1 MATPPNTLG
10 SSEQPPLSKL
20 QISNK
25 TSLTQYGSIK
35 FDRANY
41 LLWETMIM
49 PVIKGHKLD
58 NYVLGTKLCPPE
70 FLPGT
75 TPGST
80 VKISNPDY
88 EEWISHDQL
97 LLGWLYS
104 TMNPDIASQL
114 MKKSTS
120 KELRGAA
127 KELSGAHTKSRVI
140 YYKGEYQKTRKVGMK
155 IDEYLNTIKA
165 FFDNLALAGSPISLP
180 DLITQI
186 LSGLDVEYTPI
197 VVQLSDKESLS
208 WIELQTTL
216 LTFESRLEQLNTCQ
230 NGGINLSQTTAHIAI
245 NRPKNRSSNF
255 SYGKGQNR
263 PPNNNNSRGFRGRF
277 RGIKGRSNGNKPTCQ
292 LCNKIGHTAS
302 ICWNIFDQ
310 NFMGSAL
317 DQFNQSKNQSPNAFI
332 ASPEMLED
340 PSWYAD
346 TGASH
351 HVTNDLRNLHQKQ
364 DYIGKNS
371 LVAGNGSKLDISHIG
386 EYECGGI
393 YSLNSRNLLLDN
405 KNMQIARFQGG
416 LKHEIQDQMKMLNA
430 FTLERAFDLARKAE
444 ERTKP
449 PLTLVSFTNQQFQAG
464 PCKATMPNEP
474 TTEASVVGNLPLLFL
489 F

>member
-88 EEWISHDQL
+88 EEWISYDQL

-104 TMNPDIASQL
+104 TMNPDIAFQL

-120 KELRGAA
+120 KELWDAA
-127 KELSGAHTKSRVI
+127 KELSDAHTKSRVI
-140 YYKGEYQKTRKVGMK
+140 YYKGELQKTRKVGMK
-155 IDEYLNTIKA
+155 MEEYLNTIKA
-165 FFDNLALAGSPISLP
+165 FFDNLALAVSPISLL

-245 NRPKNRSSNF
+245 NRSKNRSSNF

-263 PPNNNNSRGFRGRF
+263 PPNNNNSRGSIGRF
-277 RGIKGRSNGNKPTCQ
+277 RGIRGRNHHQISS
-292 LCNKIGHTAS
+292 TAS
-302 ICWNIFDQ
+302 SSSQ
-310 NFMGSAL
+310 GSTSISPRELSRDFAIV
-317 DQFNQSKNQSPNAFI
+317 DSSNSESMQSSIQA
-332 ASPEMLED
+332 E
-340 PSWYAD
+340 
-346 TGASH
+346 
-351 HVTNDLRNLHQKQ
+351 ND
-364 DYIGKNS
+364 
-371 LVAGNGSKLDISHIG
+371 
-386 EYECGGI
+386 E
-393 YSLNSRNLLLDN
+393 
-405 KNMQIARFQGG
+405 
-416 LKHEIQDQMKMLNA
+416 
-430 FTLERAFDLARKAE
+430 
-444 ERTKP
+444 
-449 PLTLVSFTNQQFQAG
+449 QQV
-464 PCKATMPNEP
+464 EP
-474 TTEASVVGNLPLLFL
+474 TVEAGDTNTQQTGNDT
-489 F
+489 

>member
-1 MATPPNTLG
+1 
-10 SSEQPPLSKL
+10 
-20 QISNK
+20 
-25 TSLTQYGSIK
+25 
-35 FDRANY
+35 
-41 LLWETMIM
+41 MIM

-386 EYECGGI
+386 EYEYVDGKLPISPWEKIKGKFMVKLLPFDYEQQLYVRLQNCRQGNMNVEEYI
-393 YSLNSRNLLLDN
+393 PLNSRNLLLDN